1 MEQPA
6 TAPPTPAAAGSDSA
20 PTTVAAAATAAT
32 PGVGMGGEGEGLVA
46 AAATTTKAGEKDGGD
61 AGDEQEE
68 EIAVY
73 ITVHPP
79 RQPATAAGGGG
90 GGGGAA
96 AAAAAVAPLVLEP
109 LAGVELVM
117 HVRQLLGE
125 IPQTCLYT
133 AFRLVAV
140 IPEGNEGGEGG
151 EGAGGGEDVWKGKGE
166 VMNDFV
172 ELRSIAA
179 VVARPQRVEVRVASI
194 RTQYRYVLVWVLVG
208 CFVLG
213 VPGCIPEYDQ
223 NNQVWHR
230 GTPEFSIGM
239 YVGYYTLGI
248 PGYIPEHDQ
257 NNHF

>member
-46 AAATTTKAGEKDGGD
+46 AAAATTKAGEKDGGD

-90 GGGGAA
+90 GAAA